1 MSDSDPATQRTGDES
16 TGDESE
22 EEAAVRRET
31 EAARAR
37 AEAEIEEAR
46 RKGHEDA

>member
-1 MSDSDPATQRTGDES
+1 MTDSDQAQQGPDQP
-16 TGDESE
+16 ESE

-31 EAARAR
+31 DAARAA
-37 AEAEIEEAR
+37 AEAQVEEAR

>member
-1 MSDSDPATQRTGDES
+1 MSHSEPAEQRSDHREG
-16 TGDESE
+16 ESE

-31 EAARAR
+31 DAARAR